1 MMDPNAWAI
10 LLPRQSASWLV
21 FVPEFIRRCGLYR
34 LLLLCALIVVE
45 AKEHVIARI
54 LQKKPLHLGV
64 GETTSDSRFRVAGL
78 ELLGVEVKLE
88 LEVIV
93 LHLKH
98 LLADGPICL

>member
-1 MMDPNAWAI
+1 MMDPNAWVI
-10 LLPRQSASWLV
+10 LLPRQTASWLV
-21 FVPEFIRRCGLYR
+21 FVPGFIERCGLYR

-45 AKEHVIARI
+45 AKQHIIARI
-54 LQKKPLHLGV
+54 LQEKPLHHGV

-88 LEVIV
+88 LEVFV
-93 LHLKH
+93 LHLNH